1 MKSWKNDPRSG
12 TNPIFNDNR
21 VKLGTFGTNGGGV
34 AMTKVR
40 EAAEVSW
47 SGVINAALLADRAG
61 IEALVPFARW
71 KGYVEAKP
79 NHRTGV
85 AFDCY
90 TWEAGQGQAT
100 RNVSVFTTSHVP
112 TIHPVLAAKQ
122 CATIDNITGGRFGL
136 NVVAGWNQPELEMFG
151 APMREHD
158 DRYDQAAEWLEVLK
172 RLWTCDEAFDFE
184 GHYYRL
190 SRAISLPHPIQRP
203 FPPIMN
209 AGGSKKG
216 QHFAAR
222 HADMAFIIIQRDD
235 PESCR
240 EQIDSYRELARREY
254 DREIQFW
261 SYGYVVQADTRKE
274 AEGYLHYYVIENG
287 DEEAVD
293 GWTKLQGLNTEIAPP
308 DVLRELRN
316 RFKAGAGGF
325 PLVGTPDDI
334 TARLELLSKS
344 GLDGILLSWVDYEDG
359 LRKFCAEVMPRLEQ
373 AGLRKRFM
381 PKDDVPAGHAD

>member
-1 MKSWKNDPRSG
+1 MKSWKDDPRSE
-12 TNPIFNDNR
+12 TNPIFNDNTL
-21 VKLGTFGTNGGGV
+21 KLGTFGTNGGGV
-34 AMTKVR
+34 AMTKVP

-47 SGVINAALLADRAG
+47 RKVINAALLADSAG

-79 NHRTGV
+79 DHRTGV

-90 TWEAGQGQAT
+90 TWAAGQGQAT
-100 RNVSVFTTSHVP
+100 RHAGVFATSHVP
-112 TIHPVLAAKQ
+112 TIHPALAAKQ
-122 CATIDNITGGRFGL
+122 CATIDHITGGRFGL
-136 NVVAGWNQPELEMFG
+136 NVVAGWNRPELEMFG

-172 RLWTCDEAFDFE
+172 RLWTSNSAFDFE

-190 SRAISLPHPIQRP
+190 SRAISLPLPVQRP

-216 QHFAAR
+216 QHFAAK
-222 HADMAFIIIQRDD
+222 HADMAFIIIQKDD
-235 PESCR
+235 LHTCR
-240 EQIDSYRELARREY
+240 EQIEAYRELARRGY
-254 DREIQFW
+254 GREIQVW
-261 SYGYVVQADTRKE
+261 SYGYVVQADSQKD
-274 AEGYLHYYVIENG
+274 AEDYFRYYVVENG

-293 GWTKLQGLNTEIAPP
+293 GWTKLQGLNTELAPP
-308 DVLRELRN
+308 HVLRELRN

-334 TARLELLSKS
+334 TVRLQQLSKG

-359 LRKFCAEVMPRLEQ
+359 LRKFSAEVMPRLEQ

-381 PKDDVPAGHAD
+381 LNL

>member
-1 MKSWKNDPRSG
+1 MKSWKDDPRSE
-12 TNPIFNDNR
+12 TNAIFNDNQL
-21 VKLGTFGTNGGGV
+21 KLGTFGTNGGGV

-47 SGVINAALLADRAG
+47 SRVIDAALLADRAG

-79 NHRTGV
+79 NHRTGI

-90 TWEAGQGQAT
+90 TWAAGQGQVT
-100 RNVSVFTTSHVP
+100 RNASVFTTSHVP

-122 CATIDNITGGRFGL
+122 CATIDHITGGRFGL
-136 NVVAGWNQPELEMFG
+136 NVVAGWNRPELEMFG

-172 RLWTCDEAFDFE
+172 RLWTCDEAFDFN

-190 SRAISLPHPIQRP
+190 SKAISLPHPVQRP

-216 QHFAAR
+216 QHFAAK
-222 HADMAFIIIQRDD
+222 HADMAFVIIQRDD
-235 PESCR
+235 LESCR
-240 EQIDSYRELARREY
+240 DQIDAYRDLARREY
-254 DREIQFW
+254 YREIQFW

-274 AEGYLHYYVIENG
+274 AEDYLHHYVIENG

-293 GWTKLQGLNTEIAPP
+293 GWTRLQGLNTEIAPP

-325 PLVGTPDDI
+325 PLVGTADDI
-334 TARLELLSKS
+334 TARLQQLSKS
-344 GLDGILLSWVDYEDG
+344 GFDGILLSWVDYEDG
-359 LRKFCAEVMPRLEQ
+359 LRKFRAEVMPRLEQ
-373 AGLRKRFM
+373 VGLRKRFTLN
-381 PKDDVPAGHAD
+381 D